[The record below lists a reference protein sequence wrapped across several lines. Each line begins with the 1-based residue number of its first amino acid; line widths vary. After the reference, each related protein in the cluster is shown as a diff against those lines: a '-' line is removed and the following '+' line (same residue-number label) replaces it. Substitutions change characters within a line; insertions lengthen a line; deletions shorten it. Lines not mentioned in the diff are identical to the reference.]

1 MLCFSVSLLDY
12 DVAISVELVFVIRIV
27 KVSRHTPLVQLE
39 LATPSDLELGGAR
52 HLARARGLFVF

>member
-12 DVAISVELVFVIRIV
+12 DVAISVELVFV
-27 KVSRHTPLVQLE
+27 VSRHTLSAIR
-39 LATPSDLELGGAR
+39 ATPSDLELGGAR